1 MNSILERVAYLKGL
15 ADGLKINTKSDEG
28 KLLLETIDILEEL
41 ALAIDDV
48 EYRQDLIIEDMEDMD
63 MDLSDLE
70 GYVYELDLDG
80 IDSFEDFDFD
90 EFEEKYLDIFEDFED
105 EEEDDFEDELE
116 ESEKL
121 EEIEF

>member
-105 EEEDDFEDELE
+105 EEDDFEDELE

>member
-28 KLLLETIDILEEL
+28 KLLLETIDVLEEL

-48 EYRQDLIIEDMEDMD
+48 EYRQGLIIEDMEDMD

-105 EEEDDFEDELE
+105 EEDDFEDELE

>member
-15 ADGLKINTKSDEG
+15 ADGLKIDTKSDEG

-41 ALAIDDV
+41 ALAIDNV

-70 GYVYELDLDG
+70 SYVYELDFDG

-90 EFEEKYLDIFEDFED
+90 EFEEKYLDIFEDFE
-105 EEEDDFEDELE
+105 EEDEDDFEEELE
-116 ESEKL
+116 ESENM

>member
-15 ADGLKINTKSDEG
+15 ADGLKIDTKSDEG

-105 EEEDDFEDELE
+105 EDEDDFEDELE
-116 ESEKL
+116 ESENM